1 MERWVILLEFR
12 ADKGEEV
19 VSVQKCLGPL
29 CEVLLVIGQAVVT
42 HSFARVEEH
51 VVVQFLSFRFLK
63 SSDDTRFFERENL
76 VVESVGEFVEDDGGV
91 FQELA
96 A

>member
-1 MERWVILLEFR
+1 MERWVVLLEFR

-19 VSVQKCLGPL
+19 VSVEKRLGSL

-42 HSFARVEEH
+42 NSFAGVQQH
-51 VVVQFLSFRFLK
+51 VGVQFLSLRVLK
-63 SSDDTRFFERENL
+63 RSDDARLFEGEDL
-76 VVESVGEFVEDDGGV
+76 VVESVGEFVKDDGGV